1 MRLSILS
8 LFLFIATSSQA
19 VSVNII
25 VSQQPVCTY
34 ANGGLYASAS
44 GGVGPYTYLWSTGAT
59 TQSISGLLPGTY
71 SVTVTDFA
79 LEEATAER
87 VLDPTSNL
95 GYFSDWLNYGNGL
108 CNPYTQLGLDPV
120 VEMPGPG
127 PYFIDGQQMD
137 TLWFLDPNDPWGP
150 EVGLLMA
157 PYFPPQYGQWYNLTI
172 TDGTVALVRFS
183 TQIGWPV
190 EWPTI
195 TVHEIVGACEGTI
208 SGSITFTMSAE
219 GHGQPVQGIIDPAPQ
234 GGSVQYFGGGGQ
246 PTTHTIS
253 GLVAGEYTLMQFM
266 TMSGFLPSSG
276 CNDLFTFTVPDLGPT
291 CGLVSG
297 QVFIDGN
304 QNCLQNGGEAWLPGT
319 ILEIQPGP
327 HYLTTASNGSFQ
339 KLLPFG
345 DYTVEQQS
353 ANFEEHC
360 VGTPIPFTLAVGA
373 PNASV
378 AIADTSLVPLDAMV
392 AISSGSARPGFAFN
406 YGLQVRNLTPTGT
419 GNTTVTFTVDPT
431 LIYSSATPTPS
442 SVNGNVLTWN
452 QSTLGAWQQ
461 RSYTIR
467 TMVPPD
473 INLLGTEL
481 NATASLVTTTTDG
494 NQANN
499 TATNLRT
506 ITGAYDPNDKLAY
519 TSSGSTE
526 VWDVNADEWIDY
538 TIRFQNTG
546 TDTAFTVL
554 ITDSLP
560 ETLDPGSIIVGAAS
574 HNFTW
579 ELRDQGTLKF
589 YFQNI
594 LLPDSNVNE
603 PRSHGFVGFRI
614 KPHEPVLPG
623 STIENTANI
632 YFDFN
637 PPVITEPSVLVA
649 EFSTGIPDAK
659 ASSTYVAY
667 PVPAAGRIFL
677 SNVTSGNSTNGWSIL
692 QVDGRVIRSSNS
704 AFPSNGVDVSD
715 LADGNYL
722 LQVNS
727 VPMPVTIRFAKSH

>member
-1 MRLSILS
+1 
-8 LFLFIATSSQA
+8 
-19 VSVNII
+19 
-25 VSQQPVCTY
+25 
-34 ANGGLYASAS
+34 
-44 GGVGPYTYLWSTGAT
+44 
-59 TQSISGLLPGTY
+59 
-71 SVTVTDFA
+71 
-79 LEEATAER
+79 
-87 VLDPTSNL
+87 
-95 GYFSDWLNYGNGL
+95 
-108 CNPYTQLGLDPV
+108 
-120 VEMPGPG
+120 
-127 PYFIDGQQMD
+127 
-137 TLWFLDPNDPWGP
+137 
-150 EVGLLMA
+150 MA
-157 PYFPPQYGQWYNLTI
+157 AAI
-172 TDGTVALVRFS
+172 
-183 TQIGWPV
+183 
-190 EWPTI
+190 
-195 TVHEIVGACEGTI
+195 
-208 SGSITFTMSAE
+208 
-219 GHGQPVQGIIDPAPQ
+219 PA
-234 GGSVQYFGGGGQ
+234 
-246 PTTHTIS
+246 
-253 GLVAGEYTLMQFM
+253 
-266 TMSGFLPSSG
+266 
-276 CNDLFTFTVPDLGPT
+276 
-291 CGLVSG
+291 
-297 QVFIDGN
+297 
-304 QNCLQNGGEAWLPGT
+304 
-319 ILEIQPGP
+319 
-327 HYLTTASNGSFQ
+327 
-339 KLLPFG
+339 
-345 DYTVEQQS
+345 
-353 ANFEEHC
+353 
-360 VGTPIPFTLAVGA
+360 
-373 PNASV
+373 
-378 AIADTSLVPLDAMV
+378 
-392 AISSGSARPGFAFN
+392 
-406 YGLQVRNLTPTGT
+406 
-419 GNTTVTFTVDPT
+419 
-431 LIYSSATPTPS
+431 
-442 SVNGNVLTWN
+442 
-452 QSTLGAWQQ
+452 
-461 RSYTIR
+461 IR

-589 YFQNI
+589 FFQNI

-603 PRSHGFVGFRI
+603 PRSHGFASFRI

-715 LADGNYL
+715 LADGTYL